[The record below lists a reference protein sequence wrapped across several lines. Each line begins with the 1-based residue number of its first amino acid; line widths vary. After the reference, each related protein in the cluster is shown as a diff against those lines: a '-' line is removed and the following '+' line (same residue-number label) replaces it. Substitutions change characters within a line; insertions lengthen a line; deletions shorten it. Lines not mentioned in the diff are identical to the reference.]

1 MIKIAICDDQPD
13 ELAELA
19 AIIKNYCKSRQ
30 KTISLDCFQSSR
42 ALLDIVEDQNH
53 FDILILDIIL
63 PDMDG
68 IALAK
73 ALRAVDDESTII
85 FLTTSPDYALKSY
98 EVNAFQ
104 YLLKPLD
111 RQKFYD
117 ILDKLLD
124 RLTLT
129 QTQRLVIT
137 TPQGIQS
144 LKAYDITYV
153 EHISHVLYIH
163 TKDDNT
169 IATANSTITLTELE
183 NQLNDPA
190 CFLRPHRA
198 FVVNLYAISTLNS
211 DSFILEDGT
220 TIPIAGRRYT
230 AVKEQYLNFLLHN
243 KGGLLL

>member
-30 KTISLDCFQSSR
+30 KTISLDCFQSSH
-42 ALLDIVEDQNH
+42 ALLDTVEGQNH

-63 PDMDG
+63 PEMDG

-73 ALRAVDDESTII
+73 ALRTIDDESTII

-163 TKDDNT
+163 K
-169 IATANSTITLTELE
+169 
-183 NQLNDPA
+183 
-190 CFLRPHRA
+190 
-198 FVVNLYAISTLNS
+198 
-211 DSFILEDGT
+211 
-220 TIPIAGRRYT
+220 
-230 AVKEQYLNFLLHN
+230 
-243 KGGLLL
+243 

>member
-1 MIKIAICDDQPD
+1 MIKIAICDDQPS
-13 ELAELA
+13 ELADLA
-19 AIIKNYCKSRQ
+19 AIIKNYCKHKQ
-30 KTISLDCFQSSR
+30 ELISLDCFQSSH
-42 ALLDIVEDQNH
+42 ALLDAVEDQNR

-73 ALRAVDDESTII
+73 ALRAIDDESTII

-111 RQKFYD
+111 RKKLYD
-117 ILDKLLD
+117 ILDKLLE

-129 QTQRLVIT
+129 QTQRLAIT
-137 TPQGIQS
+137 TSHGIQS
-144 LKAYDITYV
+144 LKVYDITYV
-153 EHISHVLYIH
+153 EHISHVLHIH
-163 TKDDNT
+163 TKNGAT

-183 NQLNDPA
+183 NQINDST

-220 TIPIAGRRYT
+220 VIPIAGRRYT
-230 AVKEQYLNFLLHN
+230 EVKDQYLNFLLYN

>member
-13 ELAELA
+13 ELADLA
-19 AIIKNYCKSRQ
+19 AIIKNYCKN
-30 KTISLDCFQSSR
+30 KKEAISLDCFQSSH
-42 ALLDIVEDQNH
+42 ALLDAVEDQNR

-68 IALAK
+68 IALAQ
-73 ALRAVDDESTII
+73 ALRSVDDESTII

-98 EVNAFQ
+98 EVNALQ

-111 RQKFYD
+111 TQKLYPV
-117 ILDKLLD
+117 LDKVLE
-124 RLTLT
+124 RLTLA
-129 QTQRLVIT
+129 QTQRLPIT

-144 LKAYDITYV
+144 LKVYDITYV
-153 EHISHVLYIH
+153 EHISHVLHIH
-163 TKDDNT
+163 TKDGKT

-183 NQLNDPA
+183 NQLDDST

-198 FVVNLYAISTLNS
+198 FLVNLYAISTLNS

-220 TIPIAGRRYT
+220 AVPIAGRRYT
-230 AVKEQYLNFLLHN
+230 AVKEQYLNFLRHN